1 MDKFE
6 IKRSTDRQYYFNYV
20 ASNGRVIATSERYE
34 SKQGAQKGAQVIK
47 DGARTA
53 PIVEENH

>member
-6 IKRSTDRQYYFNYV
+6 IERSTDGQYYFNYV
-20 ASNGRVIATSERYE
+20 AGNGQVIATSERYV
-34 SKQGAQKGAQVIK
+34 SKQGAQHGAQVIK

-53 PIVEENH
+53 PIVEGNH